1 MPESSIS
8 INHIPTIEA
17 ENSTM
22 TRRSYH
28 TPIEPIFFTPTYCG
42 HYICKKEFLIDRA
55 LKGSY
60 LILATTA
67 GAGTL
72 EYEGGSYA
80 LKPGCVMLLNCEM
93 HHRYS
98 AVTDGWE
105 FLYTHFTGGMSHEYV
120 NYLFPALPVIE
131 LPARLFVDVTEK
143 LGQILELCDKPSA
156 GSDEAILSGLLYS
169 VLIDLISGANRLGS
183 PDDPLTLA
191 VTDAAAYINSHLS
204 EKLDVTAL
212 AKRAYLSRPYF
223 SSGFKR
229 VLGVSPH
236 DYIVLRRL
244 NRAKRLLV
252 ETSMPVTAVAAE
264 VGVDASSFSRLFS
277 KNVGMTPLEYR
288 RLMK

>member
-1 MPESSIS
+1 MPESPIA
-8 INHIPTIEA
+8 INHIPTREA
-17 ENSTM
+17 ENSTL

-42 HYICKKEFLIDRA
+42 HYICKKEYLIDRV
-55 LKGSY
+55 LSGMY

-67 GAGTL
+67 GSGTL
-72 EYEGGSYA
+72 EYEGGKYQ
-80 LKPGCVMLLNCEM
+80 LTPGSVMLIDCKK
-93 HHRYS
+93 HHRYH
-98 AVTDGWE
+98 AEKDGWE
-105 FLYTHFTGGMSHEYV
+105 FFYTHFEGGMSEEYV
-120 NYLFPALPVIE
+120 NYLAPAMPVIE
-131 LPARLFVDVTEK
+131 LPARLFVGVTEK

-169 VLIDLISGANRLGS
+169 VFIDLISGANRS
-183 PDDPLTLA
+183 ASRDDPLSRA

-204 EKLDVTAL
+204 EKLDVTLL

-229 VLGVSPH
+229 LLGIAPH

-252 ETSMPVTAVAAE
+252 ETSMPVTSVAAE
-264 VGVDASSFSRLFS
+264 VGVDAASFSRLFS

-288 RLMK
+288 KLMK